1 MLPLYGYNAE
11 HKKRRNLMRIIF
23 ATLLALSPLFAIG
36 EKTETMSAQFIQ
48 TITDDKS
55 STITYEG
62 TMSAKRPNMA
72 LWHYTKPVDKTIYI
86 SAENVTIV
94 EPELEQ
100 AIVKRL
106 GNTIDI
112 LAILASAQREGK
124 ESYVASYND
133 KEYHI
138 ALQNNK
144 IKSISYNDAFDNSVK
159 IIFSEQ
165 KINQT
170 IENSHFKAQIPA
182 DFDIIKD

>member
-1 MLPLYGYNAE
+1 
-11 HKKRRNLMRIIF
+11 MRIIF
-23 ATLLALSPLFAIG
+23 VALLSISSLFAIG
-36 EKTETMSAQFIQ
+36 EKTETMQAQFVQ
-48 TITDDKS
+48 TITDDKK

-72 LWHYTKPVDKTIYI
+72 MWHYIKPVDKKIYI
-86 SAENVTIV
+86 TAEKVTIV

-106 GNTIDI
+106 SNTIDI
-112 LAILASAQREGK
+112 LAILASAQQEGK
-124 ESYVASYND
+124 NSYVASYND

-144 IKSISYNDAFDNSVK
+144 IKTITYSDAFDNTVK
-159 IIFSEQ
+159 IVFSAQ
-165 KINQT
+165 KINQKLDDA
-170 IENSHFKAQIPA
+170 HFKAIIPA